1 MTFVILKHIGENFTW
16 MVKATCEKHW
26 QLLDSGYQEIASGD
40 YYEMR
45 ELDRKLSWPH
55 IQDCIWLRHI
65 KRGSLSYTTDDCLS
79 QILDIEPMWLEDY
92 EFVTDMTL
100 DKFLNEY

>member
-1 MTFVILKHIGENFTW
+1 
-16 MVKATCEKHW
+16 MVKATSEKHW
-26 QLLDSGYQEIASGD
+26 ELVDKGWEEFASGY

-55 IQDCIWLRHI
+55 LKDCIWLRHI
-65 KRGSLSYTTDDCLS
+65 KNGFLTYTTDICLS
-79 QILDIEPMWLEDY
+79 RILDIEPMWLENY